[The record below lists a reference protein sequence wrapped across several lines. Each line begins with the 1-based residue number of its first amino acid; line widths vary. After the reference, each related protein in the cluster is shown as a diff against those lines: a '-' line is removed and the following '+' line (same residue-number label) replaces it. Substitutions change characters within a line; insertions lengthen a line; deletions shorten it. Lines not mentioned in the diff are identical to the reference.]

1 MADLEPDMLTVP
13 DLIPIS
19 ELRQRQKDILDG
31 LDREPVVLT
40 QHGVAVAVLVA
51 PRQWNALMAMVED
64 LDDTVSAL
72 DVRLA
77 LATGQDHAVPWG
89 EVKANLDAPSR

>member
-1 MADLEPDMLTVP
+1 MLTVP

-31 LDREPVVLT
+31 LEQEPVVLT

-51 PRQWNALMAMVED
+51 PQQWNMLMAMVED
-64 LDDTVSAL
+64 LDDTVAAL
-72 DVRLA
+72 EARLA
-77 LATGQDHAVPWG
+77 LATGLDRATPWE
-89 EVKANLDAPSR
+89 EVKAGLDAPSP

>member
-1 MADLEPDMLTVP
+1 VLTVP

-31 LDREPVVLT
+31 LEREPVVLT
-40 QHGVAVAVLVA
+40 QHGVAVAVLVD

-64 LDDTVSAL
+64 LDDTVAAL
-72 DVRLA
+72 ESRLA
-77 LATGQDHAVPWG
+77 LATGDDHALPWD
-89 EVKANLDAPSR
+89 EVKVRLDVASR